1 MTKDIDQEIN
11 QLSELVSRALKKAKD
26 KGADQVYLS
35 VGRASTSSISCR
47 KQNKEKIK
55 YSNSMGISIVLYKD
69 QAMGSSQTNELSDG
83 AIEKCIDAALS
94 IAKYTD
100 PDDAEGLPEYDLLAK
115 ESKDFDVYHP
125 QQMDMDKAFEI
136 CKSLEQQTLVADR
149 DIDNFQSS
157 SFGWG
162 EKVRVVGNSHDIIF
176 SKKLTTYTKSVHLIM
191 KGNDDKSKHGYSS
204 TYEADLKDLLEDDF
218 IINEAIEEAKT
229 ALNPRKVKTG
239 TYPVIF
245 KRGESDFLFS
255 SFYAA
260 ITGGSQYYKTGYL
273 QDCKGNEVFPSWLS
287 IDENPFVMKDL
298 GSSFMDG
305 DMVKRDKF
313 CIVKD
318 GVVQDYLLS
327 NYYAKKLKL
336 ITNGH
341 SGGVTNTYVKSS
353 IDNVCSYTDLVKKMD
368 KGLIITST
376 IGQGFNHQTG
386 DYSSGAEGFWVENG
400 EIQYPVSGFTI
411 AGNILDMYRNIVAIG
426 SDIDARTDV
435 NVGSVL
441 LSSMKIA
448 GE

>member
-100 PDDAEGLPEYDLLAK
+100 PDEAEGLPEYDLLAK
-115 ESKDFDVYHP
+115 ESKDFDVYHS

-204 TYEADLKDLLEDDF
+204 TYEADLNDLLEDDF

-239 TYPVIF
+239 TYPVI
-245 KRGESDFLFS
+245 
-255 SFYAA
+255 AA
-260 ITGGSQYYKTGYL
+260 
-273 QDCKGNEVFPSWLS
+273 
-287 IDENPFVMKDL
+287 
-298 GSSFMDG
+298 
-305 DMVKRDKF
+305 
-313 CIVKD
+313 
-318 GVVQDYLLS
+318 
-327 NYYAKKLKL
+327 
-336 ITNGH
+336 
-341 SGGVTNTYVKSS
+341 
-353 IDNVCSYTDLVKKMD
+353 
-368 KGLIITST
+368 
-376 IGQGFNHQTG
+376 
-386 DYSSGAEGFWVENG
+386 
-400 EIQYPVSGFTI
+400 
-411 AGNILDMYRNIVAIG
+411 
-426 SDIDARTDV
+426 
-435 NVGSVL
+435 
-441 LSSMKIA
+441 
-448 GE
+448 